1 MKKLRV
7 KTLAVIMICVSLS
20 ACSSKNAKSAID
32 GIVQQKVDEAVNK
45 QVDRMTASS
54 TSSGYNDPV
63 LSQFRSFE
71 RRILDFYQD
80 AEQTIEEYGYEHLEW
95 VAKSIFEEYTR
106 WFASLS
112 ESNRDR
118 VDDLLEESVAKHEY
132 VRTWVCSTY
141 GSFIKEYVSSKS
153 PYRNLRQ

>member
-20 ACSSKNAKSAID
+20 ACSSKNAESAID
-32 GIVQQKVDEAVNK
+32 GIVQQKVNEAVNK
-45 QVDRMTASS
+45 QVDRMTASN
-54 TSSGYNDPV
+54 TSSAYNDLV

-80 AEQTIEEYGYEHLEW
+80 AEQIIEEYGYEHLEW
-95 VAKSIFEEYTR
+95 VAESIFEEYTR
-106 WFASLS
+106 WYASLS

-118 VDDLLEESVAKHEY
+118 VDDLLKESVAKHED
-132 VRTWVCSTY
+132 VRRWVCATF
-141 GSFIKEYVSSKS
+141 GGMINGIF
-153 PYRNLRQ
+153 